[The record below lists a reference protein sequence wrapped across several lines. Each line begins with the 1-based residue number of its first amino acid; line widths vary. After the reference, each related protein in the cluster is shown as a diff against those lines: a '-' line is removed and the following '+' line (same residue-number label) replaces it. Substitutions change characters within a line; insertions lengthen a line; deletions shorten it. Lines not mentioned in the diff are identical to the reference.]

1 MPYSD
6 DSLEKRRNTLED
18 RFFMEQDRLLLE
30 KLREIKRIEEARRA
44 ISEIS
49 GVTAQRN
56 LDRMMELGITP
67 ETAAMLA
74 LVPLIEVAWAD
85 GRMDVKERKA
95 ILDLVSEGGLTR
107 GSPNYEL
114 LDHWLARKPA
124 PELLEAWTHYVEGLC
139 EQMTADERDRFEQ
152 WVVDRTR
159 TIAESVGGF
168 LGLTSPISEAE
179 RQMIQKL
186 RAAIRR

>member
-1 MPYSD
+1 
-6 DSLEKRRNTLED
+6 
-18 RFFMEQDRLLLE
+18 MEQDRLLLE
-30 KLREIKRIEEARRA
+30 KLREIKRIEEARKA

-49 GVTAQRN
+49 GVTAQKN

-85 GRMDVKERKA
+85 GRMDVEERKA
-95 ILDLVSEGGLTR
+95 ILDLVSQGGLTR

-139 EQMTADERDRFEQ
+139 EQMTAEERDRFEQ
-152 WVVDRTR
+152 WVLDRTR